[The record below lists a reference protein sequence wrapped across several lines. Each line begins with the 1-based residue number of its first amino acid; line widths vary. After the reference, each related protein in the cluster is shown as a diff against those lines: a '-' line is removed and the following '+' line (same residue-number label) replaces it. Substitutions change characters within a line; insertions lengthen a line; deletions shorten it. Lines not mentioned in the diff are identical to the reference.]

1 MAYRNIS
8 PIEVAN
14 AFGVKNKKY
23 RDRILKIF
31 TDAGISST
39 DYTQMKVDD
48 EFMNGDKLSV
58 PFYNKSK
65 TGYNTITVKI
75 STARVQRLIESRTK
89 QQLNT
94 NVHKIVS
101 GKLID
106 IKFSIPTSGV
116 KKSNQN
122 QILRFQRTDKLN
134 LTAPGVRVS
143 DAAKTAMVE
152 LGTAWVMYQA
162 IQKNKTWN
170 DYLEIKEDVSGPNPT
185 WPELVKIWTLIGK
198 DVEGPSEEW
207 LETFWQS
214 NKAFLRKIS
223 NPTFSEFTR
232 GSQHANNTNYVL
244 PGMNSDSFMDWISDF
259 VRDNYGISKKDT
271 WNPADIWLIKNE
283 RKWRSEII
291 SNCKWDGPKSSPSAT
306 VNLMQLNEILRRA
319 YHQKE
324 IIGISLKKKT
334 NRKQM
339 VYQAVNTNERFFADR
354 ESNQKFRKHYAY
366 SKSQCYLDVDNTKG
380 QFSTQDT
387 VIFCNRN
394 RYSFQVKANTSNDR
408 TGSALKYEA
417 SDKVYTGA
425 RLGKAKVDDVLDLM
439 KNPYKLDMDSSKTS
453 YPFSPEEFSARKN
466 EYKQK
471 LEILDRAGTVLAKVG
486 TITVDQALDNI
497 EYMFRAQPWVANS
510 KCQQITWLSMVMSLS
525 SEERDNFMAD
535 LVFMAKKE
543 GRKYGPFGKIF

>member
-1 MAYRNIS
+1 MAYQNIS
-8 PIEVAN
+8 PTEVAN
-14 AFGVKNKKY
+14 AFGVRNKTY

-31 TDAGISST
+31 EDAGISAT
-39 DYTQMKVDD
+39 DNTQMKVDD
-48 EFMNGDKLSV
+48 KFMNGDRLSV
-58 PFYNKSK
+58 PFWNKNRNGYSK
-65 TGYNTITVKI
+65 ITVKI
-75 STARVQRLIESRTK
+75 ATPRVQRIIETRTR
-89 QQLNT
+89 QQLAS
-94 NVHKIVS
+94 NVVGS
-101 GKLID
+101 SPSNWID
-106 IKFSIPTSGV
+106 IKFAIQG
-116 KKSNQN
+116 KDQL
-122 QILRFQRTDKLN
+122 LRLGRTDKLN
-134 LTAPGVRVS
+134 LTAPGVKVS

-162 IQKNKTWN
+162 IRKNKTWN

-185 WPELVKIWTLIGK
+185 WPELVKIWTLIGR
-198 DVEGPSEEW
+198 DTEGPSDEW

-223 NPTFSEFTR
+223 NPTFREFTR
-232 GSQHANNTNYVL
+232 GSQHANSTNYVL
-244 PGMNSDSFMDWISDF
+244 PGMNPDSFMDWISDF

-283 RKWRSEII
+283 RKWKREII
-291 SNCKWDGPKSSPSAT
+291 ANCTYDGPKSSPSAM

-334 NRKQM
+334 SGKQM

-354 ESNQKFRKHYAY
+354 ESNQEFRKHYAY

-387 VIFCNRN
+387 VIFCNRD

-408 TGSALKYEA
+408 SGSALKYEA

-439 KNPYKLDMDSSKTS
+439 KNPYGLDMDSSKTS
-453 YPFSPEEFSARKN
+453 YPFSPEEFSARRN

-471 LEILDRAGTVLAKVG
+471 LEILNRAGTVLAKVG

-525 SEERDNFMAD
+525 SEDRDNFMAD

>member
-1 MAYRNIS
+1 MAYKNIS

-14 AFGVKNKKY
+14 AFGVRNKTY

-31 TDAGISST
+31 EDAGISAT
-39 DYTQMKVDD
+39 DNTQMKVDD
-48 EFMNGDKLSV
+48 KFMNGDRLSV
-58 PFYNKSK
+58 PFWNKNRNGYSK
-65 TGYNTITVKI
+65 ITVKI
-75 STARVQRLIESRTK
+75 STPRVQRIIETRTR
-89 QQLNT
+89 QQLAS
-94 NVHKIVS
+94 NVVGS
-101 GKLID
+101 SPSNWID
-106 IKFSIPTSGV
+106 IKFAIQG
-116 KKSNQN
+116 KDQL
-122 QILRFQRTDKLN
+122 LRLGRTDKLN
-134 LTAPGVRVS
+134 LTAPGVKVS

-162 IQKNKTWN
+162 IRKNKTWN

-185 WPELVKIWTLIGK
+185 WPELVKIWTLIGR
-198 DVEGPSEEW
+198 DTEGPSDEW

-223 NPTFSEFTR
+223 NPTFREFTR
-232 GSQHANNTNYVL
+232 GSQHANSTNYVL
-244 PGMNSDSFMDWISDF
+244 PGMNPDSFMDWISDF

-283 RKWRSEII
+283 RKWKREII
-291 SNCKWDGPKSSPSAT
+291 SNCKWDGPKSSPSAM

-334 NRKQM
+334 SRKQM

-387 VIFCNRN
+387 VIFCNRD

-408 TGSALKYEA
+408 SGSALKYEA

-439 KNPYKLDMDSSKTS
+439 KNPYGLDMDSSKTS
-453 YPFSPEEFSARKN
+453 YPFSPEEFFARRN

-471 LEILDRAGTVLAKVG
+471 LEILNRAGTVLAKVG

-497 EYMFRAQPWVANS
+497 QYMFRTQPWVANS

-525 SEERDNFMAD
+525 SEDRDNFMAD